1 MYYNDEYF
9 VEYYN
14 DPQFA
19 QPHNRLSKHAIQRK
33 KERLPKTHIGET
45 TKNIVVHNTVVT
57 TVIKKPKVIIPI
69 EDKLKYYNYYNK
81 IKITNIGRFI
91 GKKGANVKTLKYK
104 VQCITND
111 NDFEYHVDK
120 DTNNVYILTNN
131 KKTLLI
137 ATNELNSNI
146 TYYM

>member
-19 QPHNRLSKHAIQRK
+19 QPPNRMSKHAIQRK
-33 KERLPKTHIGET
+33 KERIPKTHIGET
-45 TKNIVVHNTVVT
+45 TKNIVINNTIVT
-57 TVIKKPKVIIPI
+57 TIIKKPKTIIPI
-69 EDKLKYYNYYNK
+69 EDKLRYYNYHNK

-104 VQCITND
+104 VQCIAKDT
-111 NDFEYHVDK
+111 DFEYYVDS
-120 DTNNVYILTNN
+120 DTSNVYILTNN
-131 KKTLLI
+131 KNTLLI

-146 TYYM
+146 ANYM

>member
-9 VEYYN
+9 LEYYN

-19 QPHNRLSKHAIQRK
+19 QPHNRMSKHAIQRK
-33 KERLPKTHIGET
+33 KERIPKTHIGET
-45 TKNIVVHNTVVT
+45 IKDIVVNNTVVT
-57 TVIKKPKVIIPI
+57 TIIRKPKIIIPI
-69 EDKLKYYNYYNK
+69 EDKLRYYTYHSK

-104 VQCITND
+104 VQCITKD
-111 NDFEYHVDK
+111 SDFEYYVDS

-131 KKTLLI
+131 KNTLLI
-137 ATNELNSNI
+137 ATNEFNSNI
-146 TYYM
+146 ANYM

>member
-1 MYYNDEYF
+1 MYYNDDF
-9 VEYYN
+9 FLEYYN

-19 QPHNRLSKHAIQRK
+19 QPPNKMTKHAILRK

-45 TKNIVVHNTVVT
+45 IKDIIINNTVVT
-57 TVIKKPKVIIPI
+57 TLIKEPKLIIPI
-69 EDKLKYYNYYNK
+69 EDKLKYYIYYNK

-111 NDFEYHVDK
+111 NNFEYHI
-120 DTNNVYILTNN
+120 DTNTNYVYILTNN

-137 ATNELNSNI
+137 ATKELNSNI
-146 TYYM
+146 TNYM